1 MPAVK
6 ETLVETATRAVGL
19 VKWEAPNDKDA
30 VTHTITECRR
40 ASEDLAAMDL
50 TEPGAPSAVTTLGAR
65 VAGLR
70 TGMAKLKDTIMRPI
84 NDRRNSILACFNAVD
99 SALEDVERDAAG
111 KVRELRR
118 IEEERRR
125 LAAQLDTDHD
135 EAQRLYAVHVAELA
149 EAKERER
156 FAAAAALEMEGKPEA
171 AQDALREAE
180 AATPSF
186 TSPQLAAAFLA
197 APLAPAAPS
206 TPVAGF
212 VTDGAKAGIADK
224 WNYEVVDAWA
234 VPRKLCK
241 PPEVRR
247 RETLAFINALTLVNA
262 DKPPEVAG
270 LRVFPVEDVDFRKTK
285 G

>member
-6 ETLVETATRAVGL
+6 ETLVDTAKRAMGL
-19 VKWEAPNDKDA
+19 VVWAQPNEKDA
-30 VTHTITECRR
+30 VELAISECKN
-40 ASEDLAAMDL
+40 ASQDLASWDMTA
-50 TEPGAPSAVTTLGAR
+50 PGAPSAVTLLGAR
-65 VAGLR
+65 VNGLR
-70 TGMAKLKDTIMRPI
+70 TSMTKLKDVIMRPI

-99 SALEDVERDAAG
+99 SALEAVERDAAA

-118 IEEERRR
+118 IEDERRR
-125 LAAQLDTDHD
+125 LAAQLDADHD
-135 EAQRLYAVHVAELA
+135 EAARLYAVHVAELA
-149 EAKERER
+149 EARERER
-156 FAAAAALEMEGKPEA
+156 LAAAAALELQGKPEA
-171 AQDALREAE
+171 AQEALREAE

-224 WNYEVVDAWA
+224 WNYEVTDAWA

-241 PPEVRR
+241 PPEVKR
-247 RETLAFINALTLVNA
+247 RETLAFINALTLVNP
-262 DKPPEVAG
+262 DKAPEVAG
-270 LRVFPVEDVDFRKTK
+270 LRVFAVEDVDFRKTK
-285 G
+285 S